1 MNKILIV
8 DDEEKI
14 REVLKEY
21 AEFEGYEVFEADD
34 GFKAME
40 MAKKY
45 DFSIIIMDIMMP
57 KLDGFSAVKEIRK
70 TSNVPVLMLSARS
83 EEYDKLFGFELGID
97 DYVVKPFSP
106 KEVMARVN
114 AILSRSNRD
123 ALEDNLLF
131 SGLEINLAGREVYV
145 DGDKISLTPKEYDLL
160 VYLATNKNKA
170 IKRETLLSEI
180 WGYDFYGD
188 DRTIDTHIKMLRN
201 NLRKYRE
208 YIETIRGVG
217 YKFNEKAMIKDED

>member
-1 MNKILIV
+1 
-8 DDEEKI
+8 
-14 REVLKEY
+14 
-21 AEFEGYEVFEADD
+21 
-34 GFKAME
+34 
-40 MAKKY
+40 
-45 DFSIIIMDIMMP
+45 
-57 KLDGFSAVKEIRK
+57 
-70 TSNVPVLMLSARS
+70 
-83 EEYDKLFGFELGID
+83 
-97 DYVVKPFSP
+97 
-106 KEVMARVN
+106 MARVN